1 MSSKRY
7 PARILLSIFG
17 LAIAAL
23 AGYRLIDAAL
33 QASSTGMVL
42 LGDPRPS
49 LPGRRG
55 LQFPAPWREA
65 WSFFAGWAMV
75 GFGGLCFV
83 VAAFRRAIWMLLAPP
98 AFLFGFVLIAGAT
111 MLGSVGGALL
121 LSGTWVLG
129 SIAAVLIGIWWSN
142 REWRRVDAAP
152 KLNDSAK

>member
-1 MSSKRY
+1 
-7 PARILLSIFG
+7 
-17 LAIAAL
+17 
-23 AGYRLIDAAL
+23 
-33 QASSTGMVL
+33 
-42 LGDPRPS
+42 
-49 LPGRRG
+49 
-55 LQFPAPWREA
+55 
-65 WSFFAGWAMV
+65 
-75 GFGGLCFV
+75 
-83 VAAFRRAIWMLLAPP
+83 MLLAPP